1 MLGVHD
7 GYRMN
12 VIPRRTLTPMSM
24 ARRIELTGAIACLV
38 LAVLGALYALFGP
51 TISVSTSES
60 VSVANSTGA
69 DEPIPEPIV
78 TNTDHRSLY
87 EDGIETAAVVYIG
100 LMVGLSGAV
109 LLLAMVHGRST
120 ATRSAAPVWS
130 VAAAMMLFALIA
142 GFSIGLLFFPAALA
156 AIVAAAAGTA
166 RGRELRRSA
175 A

>member
-1 MLGVHD
+1 MINVRRVELGAAVAC
-7 GYRMN
+7 
-12 VIPRRTLTPMSM
+12 VTL
-24 ARRIELTGAIACLV
+24 AA
-38 LAVLGALYALFGP
+38 LAALYALFGP
-51 TISVSTSES
+51 TISVSTSEG

-69 DEPIPEPIV
+69 DEPIPEPTV

-87 EDGIETAAVVYIG
+87 EDGIETAAIVYIG
-100 LMVGLSGAV
+100 LMVGLAAV